1 MIIIPAQLESFR
13 SLKDRT
19 LKIIFE
25 TQELSPSEMGNI
37 QGALQKVGFMAF
49 KPDPFK
55 ENEKKLLD
63 SLEVEYNDTSK
74 TPAQR
79 LRGVLF
85 RNFEKDPEGY
95 KTFPSYYENKMET
108 LINHFKGKLD

>member
-19 LKIIFE
+19 LKVIFE
-25 TQELSPSEMGNI
+25 TQELSPSEMGDI
-37 QGALQKVGFMAF
+37 QGSLGKIGFLAF

-55 ENEKKLLD
+55 DNEKKLLD

-74 TPAQR
+74 TPGQR
-79 LRGVLF
+79 LRSVLF

-95 KTFPSYYENKMET
+95 KTFPAYYENKMET
-108 LINHFKGKLD
+108 LINHFKSKLG